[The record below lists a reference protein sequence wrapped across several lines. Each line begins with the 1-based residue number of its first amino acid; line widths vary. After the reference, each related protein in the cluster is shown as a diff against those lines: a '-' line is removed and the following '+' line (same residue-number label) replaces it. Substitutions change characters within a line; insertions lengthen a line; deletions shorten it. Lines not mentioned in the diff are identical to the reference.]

1 MNQIQE
7 TKSLLIFEE
16 IRGTSK
22 LIYRQHKEDESE
34 EKVLIYK
41 VTGDNYEYYFEG
53 ESIKTIVFEG
63 FSELPSLIIPFGYG
77 FQEKSLQNFFRYNI
91 TGDQINK
98 IVITQNSGSRK
109 SRKTLYLRLDE
120 LEELLTEIN
129 REQRACTD
137 TKRIL
142 IKNYLTSVNPSF
154 DFDHQE
160 TNNNKGLILRNLN
173 QKLIEQLNADE
184 IEKIGEFYIKAA
196 QKFKRADLTRRMSF
210 GLQKNAQILTLQEI
224 INKYES
230 LLSNNPA
237 ESEWQIFFNEYI
249 TLFDTRYAHKLDF
262 KNIATGVTKYPDL
275 VLVDIYG
282 YIDFYELKKSGMPLI
297 QYDTS
302 HKTWYW
308 TKDVAMV
315 ISQVSDYL
323 QKAKE
328 NGVSYSSTIKKLT
341 ATETQDGLEVNIIN
355 PRAII
360 VAGNSKMLISD
371 LKKDHFKNLRESL
384 KDIEFVLYDE
394 LLDRLKN
401 LLDSIKLN

>member
-16 IRGTSK
+16 IKGSSK
-22 LIYRQHKEDESE
+22 LIYRQHKEDETE
-34 EKVLIYK
+34 EKVFIYK
-41 VTGDNYEYYFEG
+41 VTGDTYEYEFDG
-53 ESIKTIVFEG
+53 DAIKKIVFEG
-63 FSELPSLIIPFGYG
+63 FSDLPGIIIHYGYG
-77 FQEKSLQNFFRYNI
+77 FQEKSLQNFFKYRI

-98 IVITQNSGSRK
+98 LVITQDSTSRK

-120 LEELLTEIN
+120 LEDLLSEIN
-129 REQRACTD
+129 KEQRACND
-137 TKRIL
+137 TKKIL
-142 IKNYLTSVNPSF
+142 IKNYLVKVNPSF
-154 DFDHQE
+154 SFDHQE
-160 TNNNKGLILRNLN
+160 TNNNKKLILRNLN
-173 QKLIEQLNADE
+173 QKLIDQLTADE
-184 IEKIGEFYIKAA
+184 IETIGKFYINAA
-196 QKFKRADLTRRMSF
+196 QKYKRADLIKRMSF

-224 INKYES
+224 IAKYET
-230 LLSNNPA
+230 LLDSNSA
-237 ESEWQIFFNEYI
+237 ESEWQSFFDEYI
-249 TLFDTRYAHKLDF
+249 TLFDTRYAHKLDY
-262 KNIATGVTKYPDL
+262 KNIATGITKYPDL

-297 QYDTS
+297 KYDSS

-315 ISQVSDYL
+315 ISQASDYL

-328 NGVSYSSTIKKLT
+328 NGLSYSSTIKKIT
-341 ATETQDGLEVNIIN
+341 ATEEHDGLEVNIIN

-360 VAGNSKMLISD
+360 VAGNSKMLNSE
-371 LKKDHFKNLRESL
+371 LKRDHFKNLRESL

-401 LLDSIKLN
+401 LLDSIKLG

>member
-16 IRGTSK
+16 IKGSSK
-22 LIYRQHKEDESE
+22 LIYRQHKEDETE
-34 EKVLIYK
+34 EKVFIYK
-41 VTGDNYEYYFEG
+41 VTGDTYEYEFDG
-53 ESIKTIVFEG
+53 DAIKKIVFEG
-63 FSELPSLIIPFGYG
+63 FSDLPGIIIHYGYG
-77 FQEKSLQNFFRYNI
+77 FQEKSLQNFFKYRI

-98 IVITQNSGSRK
+98 LVITQDSTSRK

-120 LEELLTEIN
+120 LEDLLSEIN
-129 REQRACTD
+129 KEQRACND
-137 TKRIL
+137 TKKIL
-142 IKNYLTSVNPSF
+142 IKNYLVKVNPSF
-154 DFDHQE
+154 SFDHQE
-160 TNNNKGLILRNLN
+160 TNNNKKLILRNLN
-173 QKLIEQLNADE
+173 QKLIDQLTADE
-184 IEKIGEFYIKAA
+184 IETIGKFYINAA
-196 QKFKRADLTRRMSF
+196 QKYKRADLIKRMSF

-224 INKYES
+224 IAKYET
-230 LLSNNPA
+230 LLDSNSA
-237 ESEWQIFFNEYI
+237 ESEWQSFFDEYI
-249 TLFDTRYAHKLDF
+249 TLFDTRYAHKLDY
-262 KNIATGVTKYPDL
+262 KNIATGITKYPDL

-297 QYDTS
+297 NYDSS

-315 ISQVSDYL
+315 ISQASDYL

-328 NGVSYSSTIKKLT
+328 NGLSYSSTIKKIT
-341 ATETQDGLEVNIIN
+341 ATEEHDGLEVNIIN

-360 VAGNSKMLISD
+360 VAGNSKMLNSE
-371 LKKDHFKNLRESL
+371 LKRDHFKNLRESL

-401 LLDSIKLN
+401 LLDSIKLG